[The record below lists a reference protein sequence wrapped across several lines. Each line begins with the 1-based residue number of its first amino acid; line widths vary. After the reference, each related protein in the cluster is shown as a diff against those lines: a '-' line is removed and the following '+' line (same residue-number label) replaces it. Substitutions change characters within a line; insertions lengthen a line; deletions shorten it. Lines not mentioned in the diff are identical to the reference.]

1 MGQFFHLKYICA
13 YGLGIALGKYDGF
26 RMPSRPICIGIVHL
40 YSDMWKY
47 FDEGLYEFLFKYIYA
62 HLCAKSS
69 GTRRKLF
76 ASFITFFFI
85 YLWHGQWMFILIW
98 AVANFVCIVLE
109 YTVKRLYSSSSYKRW
124 VTNHCSRATDR
135 RLRAVIGSHVLI
147 PSVLSNF
154 FFFGETEIGMMFI
167 RRTYFSSWGGY
178 FGLYCICYCFY
189 NIGDWF
195 KRRRGDNKS
204 ATKTE

>member
-13 YGLGIALGKYDGF
+13 YGFGIALGKFDGVQ
-26 RMPSRPICIGIVHL
+26 MPNRPICIGIVHL
-40 YSDMWKY
+40 YSDMWKH

-69 GTRRKLF
+69 GTQRKLF
-76 ASFITFFFI
+76 ASFMTFFFI
-85 YLWHGQWMFILIW
+85 YVWHGQWMFILIW
-98 AVANFVCIVLE
+98 AVANFACIVLE
-109 YTVKRLYSSSSYKRW
+109 YTLKRLYSSASYKRW
-124 VTNHCSRATDR
+124 VTGQATDR

-154 FFFGETEIGMMFI
+154 FYFGGTEIGMVFI
-167 RRTYFSSWGGY
+167 RRTYFSSWGDY

-195 KRRRGDNKS
+195 KGRRPVKPG
-204 ATKTE
+204 TKVE